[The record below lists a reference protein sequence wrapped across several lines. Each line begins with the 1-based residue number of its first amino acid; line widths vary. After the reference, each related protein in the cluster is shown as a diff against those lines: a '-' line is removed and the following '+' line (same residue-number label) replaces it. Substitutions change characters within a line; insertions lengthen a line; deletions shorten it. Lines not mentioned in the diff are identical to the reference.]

1 MQNFNK
7 VLVVIPARGGSKRI
21 RNKNIKQICGQPMIY
36 WPLMELQK
44 FCNAENILVSTD
56 SKLIKSTVE
65 RKGLKVPFIRPKNL
79 SDDYTGTVPV
89 VTHALSWYEEYIKR
103 VDYVLTVYPT
113 AVLLREKDIHSAMI
127 KLRNDKSCDTV
138 MSATNFSFP
147 IQRAVFEN
155 TDGYAE
161 MLEPQHYSTR
171 SQDLVDAKHDAG
183 QFYLSRVAVI
193 REGRVLTNTKVKLQ
207 LLHRNDIV
215 DIDTIEDLEIAEEKL
230 NLRKLSRFESG
241 WTF

>member
-1 MQNFNK
+1 MQNFDK

-21 RNKNIKQICGQPMIY
+21 RNKNIKKICGQPMIY

-44 FCNAENILVSTD
+44 FFNAENILVSTD
-56 SKLIKSTVE
+56 SKLIKSAVE
-65 RKGLKVPFIRPKNL
+65 MKGLKVPFIRPKNL

-89 VTHALSWYEEYIKR
+89 VTHALRWYEEHIKK

-127 KLRNDKSCDTV
+127 KLRNYKSCDTV

-147 IQRAVFEN
+147 IQRAVYEN

-161 MLEPQHYSTR
+161 MFDPQYYSTR
-171 SQDLVDAKHDAG
+171 SQDLIDAKHDAG
-183 QFYLSRVAVI
+183 QFYLSRVAVV
-193 REGRVLTNTKVKLQ
+193 RQGRVLTNSKVKLQ
-207 LLHRNDIV
+207 ILHRNDVI

-230 NLRKLSRFESG
+230 TSRKLSHFESS

>member
-1 MQNFNK
+1 MQNFDK

-89 VTHALSWYEEYIKR
+89 VTHALSWFEECIKK

-193 REGRVLTNTKVKLQ
+193 REGRILTNTKVKLQ

>member
-1 MQNFNK
+1 MAAK
-7 VLVVIPARGGSKRI
+7 EYGK
-21 RNKNIKQICGQPMIY
+21 KNIKPICGQPMIY

-44 FCNAENILVSTD
+44 IFNAENILVSTD
-56 SKLIKSTVE
+56 SKLIKSAVE

-89 VTHALSWYEEYIKR
+89 VTHALSWYEKYIKR

-161 MLEPQHYSTR
+161 MFEPQHYSTR

-183 QFYLSRVAVI
+183 QFYFSRVAVI
-193 REGRVLTNTKVKLQ
+193 REGRVITNSKVKLQ
-207 LLHRNDIV
+207 LLHRNDII